1 MKYPAFKMAAPVGMA
16 AMAMLLA
23 AGCST
28 MRSLNPFAHKKTAP
42 AAQPAPTPDPAAD
55 AYAPPAPPEVPGKAI
70 DTVVASV
77 DGQPVTTEDIQKYG
91 DKATTPGMGP
101 QFQTKSN
108 DPNAILKAIITQK
121 MLENEAG
128 KFAGKVDDGEVD
140 RYIANV
146 ENEAHINDA
155 QLRQQLQQQGMS
167 YDDFRAKV
175 RRQVEAMT
183 MIDQEVRQ
191 KIVIPD
197 SEVAAY
203 YKSHPQDFTVSKE
216 QFELAQILIAVPKGA
231 TPDQVAAAR
240 KKADKI
246 HKLLVNGGD
255 FAALAMKYSD
265 DDSKTKGGELGGFA
279 PDDIN
284 DQILAGIRNLND
296 GQISPVIQTRYGFHI
311 IKVEEHQ
318 RPGEK
323 PLSEVS
329 NEIRNKLTSERAKE
343 EFQKW
348 VDTDLIKDHYVET
361 VQ

>member
-1 MKYPAFKMAAPVGMA
+1 MAKPVRLA
-16 AMAMLLA
+16 ALAMLLA

-28 MRSLNPFAHKKTAP
+28 MRSLNPFAHKQAAP
-42 AAQPAPTPDPAAD
+42 AAPSAPAPDPVAD
-55 AYAPPAPPEVPGKAI
+55 AYVPPAAPQVPGQTI

-77 DGQPVTTEDIQKYG
+77 DGQPVTTEDIQSYG
-91 DKATTPGMGP
+91 DKSTTPGMGP
-101 QFQTKSN
+101 EFKTKSS

-128 KFAGKVDDGEVD
+128 KFANKVDESEVD

-146 ENEAHINDA
+146 ENEGHINDA
-155 QLRQQLQQQGMS
+155 QLRQQLQQAGMS

-197 SEVAAY
+197 NEIAAY
-203 YKSHPQDFTVSKE
+203 YNAHPAEFSVSKE
-216 QFELAQILIAVPKGA
+216 QFELAQILISVPKGA

-240 KKADKI
+240 KKAENI
-246 HKLLVNGGD
+246 RKLAVDGGD
-255 FAALAMKYSD
+255 FAALAMQYSD
-265 DDSKTKGGELGGFA
+265 DDSKTKGGELGEFA
-279 PDDIN
+279 PGDIN
-284 DQILAGIRNLND
+284 DQILAGISNLKD

-311 IKVEEHQ
+311 VKVEQHQ
-318 RPGEK
+318 QPGVE
-323 PLSEVS
+323 PLNAVRAQ
-329 NEIRNKLTSERAKE
+329 IRDKLMSQRAKE

-348 VDTDLIKDHYVET
+348 VDTDLIKDHYIET